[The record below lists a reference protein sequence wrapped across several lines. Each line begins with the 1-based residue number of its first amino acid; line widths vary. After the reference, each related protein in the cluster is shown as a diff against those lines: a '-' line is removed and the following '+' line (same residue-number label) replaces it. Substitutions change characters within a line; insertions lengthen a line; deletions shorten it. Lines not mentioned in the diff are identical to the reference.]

1 MIKSAA
7 FLYLRGLIGVC
18 FVFVPAFA
26 QTAQRY
32 VTQGKNDPVKITY
45 LQHGVLKLQSRT
57 AQATVNVKKDLY
69 GCLRLYDGSDPK
81 SKPAA
86 TDAISI
92 RVLDEV
98 VKGDKIFLL
107 LQISTGSGC
116 NVQGR
121 CGAGEEIGVYWW
133 QFNSALKQEKYQHA
147 LITSCQQDVELEEWD
162 SKRKDQYAVNLETR
176 NGKLALKYTKH
187 DYAQNKGDKSYSLT
201 YDRTAPEQ
209 GLQISETK

>member
-1 MIKSAA
+1 MMRRLIVICLSVSAI
-7 FLYLRGLIGVC
+7 L
-18 FVFVPAFA
+18 A
-26 QTAQRY
+26 QTPQRY

-81 SKPAA
+81 PKPST

-98 VKGDKIFLL
+98 VKGDKVFLL

-133 QFNSALKQEKYQHA
+133 QFNSALKPENYQHS
-147 LITSCQQDVELEEWD
+147 LITSCQQDVELVEWD
-162 SKRKDQYAVNLETR
+162 STRKDQYAVKLETR

-201 YDRTAPEQ
+201 FDRTAPEQ
-209 GLQISETK
+209 GLRISETK

>member
-1 MIKSAA
+1 MRQPVVVGCI
-7 FLYLRGLIGVC
+7 LLVC
-18 FVFVPAFA
+18 FASSTFS
-26 QTAQRY
+26 QSAQRY

-57 AQATVNVKKDLY
+57 AQTTVNVKKDLY

-81 SKPAA
+81 SRPAT

-98 VKGDKIFLL
+98 VKGDKVFLL

-133 QFNSALKQEKYQHA
+133 QFNSALKPESYQHA

-162 SKRKDQYAVNLETR
+162 SKRNNDQELKLDMR
-176 NGKLALKYTKH
+176 NGKLALKYTDH
-187 DYAQNKGDKSYSLT
+187 DYGQNKGDKSYSLT